1 MAAHSNLIEEEH
13 KSVVALSSSHRPP
26 TEHMASPGLFY
37 GSAENLNLIDES
49 SAKEDTVADQAEF
62 KPRIDCLSE
71 YNVEEEP

>member
-1 MAAHSNLIEEEH
+1 
-13 KSVVALSSSHRPP
+13 
-26 TEHMASPGLFY
+26 MASPGLFY